1 MRVYYVQA
9 RIGFWSIDQKQK
21 LVIYAKCKGLSFFKI
36 TLYRTFALLVT
47 IIFFTIQN
55 TFKMSFIILG
65 GYNYANRRLIYEFEK
80 LGKQARIV
88 KPDYLLP
95 FVSDTKADRIYIQND
110 SDKPRRIYKNS
121 VSCIVPRIGYDLQ
134 FYSKC
139 VEQLNKNIGI
149 PTTADATALLNA
161 QDKIR
166 TIQLLSQNG
175 IKTPRTFAVKSAKNV
190 AFMVD
195 TLGGF
200 PVVAKLI
207 YGSRGVGIFIL
218 TDELSGSTALDA
230 FTSQGHSL
238 LLQQFVETA
247 KDDTRKHDFR
257 AVVID
262 GQVVASIKRNSV
274 GGDFRTNASLKEDCE
289 AVELDED
296 MKAIAIKAAFAV
308 GLDCAGVDLA
318 RDCETGEVYCYEV
331 NGNFNFK
338 STEKFS
344 QKNVAKAIVE
354 FAIKQSGEKIEVDAT
369 RNTPLSNDTAC
380 SLIHAQKGEGIP
392 FLVFPESDDK
402 ESDELE
408 MSSNGTAKPINV
420 NTEKF
425 KMSIGE
431 PSIFSPSKHF

>member
-1 MRVYYVQA
+1 MQNTYIEVV
-9 RIGFWSIDQKQK
+9 
-21 LVIYAKCKGLSFFKI
+21 SFFFFR
-36 TLYRTFALLVT
+36 LFNTFALF
-47 IIFFTIQN
+47 IKNIFYHLQN
-55 TFKMSFIILG
+55 TFIMSSFLILG
-65 GYNYANRRLIYEFEK
+65 GYNYANRRLVYEFEK
-80 LGKQARIV
+80 LGKEARII

-121 VSCIVPRIGYDLQ
+121 VNCIVPRIGYDLQ

-218 TDELSGSTALDA
+218 TDELSGATALDA

-238 LLQQFVETA
+238 LLQQFIETA
-247 KDDTRKHDFR
+247 KDDKRKHDFR
-257 AVVID
+257 AVVVD
-262 GQVVASIKRNSV
+262 GKIVASIKRNSV
-274 GGDFRTNASLKEDCE
+274 GGDFRTNASIKEDCE
-289 AVELDED
+289 DVELDED
-296 MKAIAIKAAFAV
+296 MKAIAIKAAKAV

-318 RDCETGEVYCYEV
+318 RDCETGEVYVYEV

-344 QKNVAKAIVE
+344 KKNVAKTIVE
-354 FAIKQSGEKIEVDAT
+354 FAIKQSGKDITIDAS
-369 RNTPLSNDTAC
+369 RQSPLSNDVSFSVLNAHK
-380 SLIHAQKGEGIP
+380 SIGIP
-392 FLVFPESDDK
+392 FLSVEDTDN
-402 ESDELE
+402 ELGEDLE
-408 MSSNGTAKPINV
+408 MSSNGTAKPIRYHH
-420 NTEKF
+420 EMLKA
-425 KMSIGE
+425 SIGE
-431 PSIFSPSKHF
+431 QSIFNSPIKPY